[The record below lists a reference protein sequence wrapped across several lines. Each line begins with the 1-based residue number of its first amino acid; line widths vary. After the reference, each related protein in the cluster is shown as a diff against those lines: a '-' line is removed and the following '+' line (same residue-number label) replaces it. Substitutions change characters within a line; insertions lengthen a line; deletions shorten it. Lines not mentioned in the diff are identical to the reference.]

1 MPVMDFL
8 EFLNPLKYFS
18 HEGYQSFWRTLF
30 ATVLQGFWARLFAAS
45 FLFLAFWFGVR
56 RQRFQIGFAYF
67 VISVAMTYG
76 ATVLRFLGFR

>member
-1 MPVMDFL
+1 MDFL
-8 EFLNPLKYFS
+8 EFLNPLRILFPR
-18 HEGYQSFWRTLF
+18 GIPVLLADTLRHRPPGILGE
-30 ATVLQGFWARLFAAS
+30 ALRRL

>member
-1 MPVMDFL
+1 
-8 EFLNPLKYFS
+8 
-18 HEGYQSFWRTLF
+18 
-30 ATVLQGFWARLFAAS
+30 
-45 FLFLAFWFGVR
+45 VR